1 MPKPTSIDSL
11 TTFSGTSANK
21 RKNKMRLQITGIVLA
36 LVTQMAVSNCPN
48 AQAAN
53 SAAAT
58 TGAAATS
65 SAVLKDWF
73 SKYDEIR
80 REAQMN
86 PVDKQK
92 ADSMLSKGLAM
103 FMPGPEKMEIQT
115 LLQKLQLKNSI
126 AADKLKKLNLYPE
139 TKALHF
145 GYYQYFNDAQT
156 LFGDYLKVQDNLMA
170 KDAQGNSVMGQLMGR
185 KAALEQLD
193 IKNKALDEQLRQQLV
208 IAPYRY

>member
-1 MPKPTSIDSL
+1 M
-11 TTFSGTSANK
+11 FSGTSANK
-21 RKNKMRLQITGIVLA
+21 RKNKMRLQIAGLVLA
-36 LVTQMAVSNCPN
+36 LVTQVTVSNCAN

-53 SAAAT
+53 SDAT

-65 SAVLKDWF
+65 PAVLKDWF

-103 FMPGPEKMEIQT
+103 FVPGPEKIEIQA
-115 LLQKLQLKNSI
+115 LLQKLQQKNSI
-126 AADKLKKLNLYPE
+126 AAEKLKKLNLYPE

-145 GYYQYFNDAQT
+145 GYYQYFNDSQT

-193 IKNKALDEQLRQQLV
+193 VKNKALDEQLRKQFG
-208 IAPYRY
+208 IADYRY

>member
-1 MPKPTSIDSL
+1 MQKTTSIDSL

-21 RKNKMRLQITGIVLA
+21 RKNKMRLQIAGLVLA
-36 LVTQMAVSNCPN
+36 LVTQMAISNCAN

-53 SAAAT
+53 SAAT

-86 PVDKQK
+86 PADKQK
-92 ADSMLSKGLAM
+92 ADTMLSKGLAM
-103 FMPGPEKMEIQT
+103 FVPGPEKIEIQA
-115 LLQKLQLKNSI
+115 LLQKLQLKNAI

-145 GYYQYFNDAQT
+145 GYYQYFSDAQT
-156 LFGDYLKVQDNLMA
+156 LFGDYLRVQDNLMA

-193 IKNKALDEQLRQQLV
+193 IKNKALDEQLRQQFGV
-208 IAPYRY
+208 APYHY

>member
-1 MPKPTSIDSL
+1 
-11 TTFSGTSANK
+11 
-21 RKNKMRLQITGIVLA
+21 MRLQIAGLVLA
-36 LVTQMAVSNCPN
+36 LVSQMAISDCAN

-58 TGAAATS
+58 TGAAATAP
-65 SAVLKDWF
+65 AVLKDWF
-73 SKYDEIR
+73 AKYDEIR

-86 PVDKQK
+86 PTDKAK

-103 FMPGPEKMEIQT
+103 FMPGPEKVEIQA
-115 LLQKLQLKNSI
+115 LLQKLQLKNSV

-145 GYYQYFNDAQT
+145 GYYQYFNDATT

-170 KDAQGNSVMGQLMGR
+170 KDAQGNSVMGQLMSR

-193 IKNKALDEQLRQQLV
+193 VKNKALDEKLREQFG
-208 IAPYRY
+208 IAQYKY

>member
-1 MPKPTSIDSL
+1 
-11 TTFSGTSANK
+11 
-21 RKNKMRLQITGIVLA
+21 MRLQIAGLVLA
-36 LVTQMAVSNCPN
+36 LVTQMAVSNCAN

-53 SAAAT
+53 SAATA
-58 TGAAATS
+58 GAAATS
-65 SAVLKDWF
+65 PAVLKDWF
-73 SKYDEIR
+73 SQYDEIR

-86 PVDKQK
+86 PVDKQQ

-103 FMPGPEKMEIQT
+103 FVPGPEKIEIQA

-126 AADKLKKLNLYPE
+126 AANKLKKLNLYPE
-139 TKALHF
+139 TKGLHF
-145 GYYQYFNDAQT
+145 GYYQYFNDSQT

-193 IKNKALDEQLRQQLV
+193 IKNKALDGQLRQQYG
-208 IAPYRY
+208 IAPYHY

>member
-1 MPKPTSIDSL
+1 
-11 TTFSGTSANK
+11 
-21 RKNKMRLQITGIVLA
+21 MRLQIAGLILA
-36 LVTQMAVSNCPN
+36 LATQMAVSNFAL

-53 SAAAT
+53 TAT
-58 TGAAATS
+58 TGTAATS
-65 SAVLKDWF
+65 PAVLKDWF

-86 PVDKQK
+86 PTDKAK

-103 FMPGPEKMEIQT
+103 FVPGPEKAEIQA
-115 LLQKLQLKNSI
+115 LLQKLQQKNSI

-145 GYYQYFNDAQT
+145 GYYQYFVDAAT

-170 KDAQGNSVMGQLMGR
+170 KDANGNGVMGQLMGR
-185 KAALEQLD
+185 KTALEQLD
-193 IKNKALDEQLRQQLV
+193 VKNKALDEQLRQQLG
-208 IAPYRY
+208 IAPYHY